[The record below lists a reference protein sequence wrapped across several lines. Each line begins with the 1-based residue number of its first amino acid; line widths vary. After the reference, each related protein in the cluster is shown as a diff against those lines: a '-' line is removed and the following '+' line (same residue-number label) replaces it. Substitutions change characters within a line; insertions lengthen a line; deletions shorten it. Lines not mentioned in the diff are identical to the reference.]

1 MVGKAR
7 FCLRLT
13 PLLGLRAAIVLA
25 AAAVL
30 TITAGR
36 GTSEAGPI
44 DLTGVTCMDLY
55 LDLGTLQLKGTSHG
69 SEDLLTGKI
78 LSRIEPSATQTGWD
92 ITSVAYNGPDTNGD
106 LIPDKPPS
114 AQTCKVKQDGN
125 QLNAAVPFQQV
136 DANDRPTATAKL
148 VTKGLDTNL
157 EWEICQFEPD
167 LLGGLF
173 VLTKFNLVVDGNP
186 GTQDFGTLT
195 AFLDAASCTTSGT
208 QFDVILESTNRV
220 VTNGAPS
227 PSLAD
232 DWDGDGCSD
241 WLELAGDQTRVG
253 RDPFNPND
261 CGVVGGIAEL
271 PEIADAPLNAVA
283 ESSGTSAV
291 FVALA
296 GAALMAG
303 ALGLGGAAWYARRSR
318 SG

>member
-1 MVGKAR
+1 MGKAR
-7 FCLRLT
+7 FCLRCT
-13 PLLGLRAAIVLA
+13 PLFCLRAAIVLA

-36 GTSEAGPI
+36 GTSVAGAI

-55 LDLGTLQLKGTSHG
+55 LDGVPLEAKGDPHG
-69 SEDLLTGKI
+69 PEDPRTGKI
-78 LSRIEPSATQTGWD
+78 LSRIEPSATQPGGWD
-92 ITSVAYNGPDTNGD
+92 ITSVAYNGPGA
-106 LIPDKPPS
+106 LIPTKPPS
-114 AQTCKVKQDGN
+114 AETCEVKQDGN
-125 QLNAAVPFQQV
+125 SLNNSVPFQQV

-167 LLGGLF
+167 LLGGQF
-173 VLTKFNLVVDGNP
+173 VLTKFSLVVDGNP
-186 GTQDFGTLT
+186 ATQDFGKLT
-195 AFLDAASCTTSGT
+195 AFLDAASCTTAGL

-220 VTNGAPS
+220 VATGTPS
-227 PSLAD
+227 LSLAD

-241 WLELAGDQTRVG
+241 WLELAFGAARVG
-253 RDPFNPND
+253 IDPFNPND
-261 CGVVGGIAEL
+261 CGLGPIGGIAEL

-296 GAALMAG
+296 GAGLMAG
-303 ALGLGGAAWYARRSR
+303 ALGLGVAAWYARRSR